1 MMSPPSRCAAV
12 VVGAGPAG
20 LAVVGNLLEKQLENI
35 IWIDPY
41 FQGGRVNRKYR
52 EVPSNTKVA
61 LFQAFATAVQ
71 PFRSVI
77 NSTRIPNAFTTM
89 AKLDQEKTCHLHHA
103 ADVVRAL
110 TDGIVKMDQVHAC
123 RGHVTAA
130 NLDHTRSWTVRIQD
144 ADSLDELEVMA
155 PRLIL
160 CTGSSPIQS
169 PIPVDAKGVMRLDLD
184 VVLKPSELASALPQN
199 LPTTVAV
206 VGASHSAVLALLN
219 LYHLARTS
227 HPHLRIKWFTR
238 HPLRYAEYMD
248 GWILRDNTGLK
259 GRAADFARQQ
269 LEDTVL
275 PTSDAGQF
283 ITKIDCAGG
292 QSKETAQYRH
302 HLPSCTHL
310 TQAIGYTRDPLPE
323 ISINGSL
330 LSPDDLQWDSS
341 FGGFTDR
348 GGRVIPGLHGAGI
361 AFPERVVDPYGNVEH
376 AVGFF
381 KFMKFLKRVT
391 PQWVATT

>member
-1 MMSPPSRCAAV
+1 MSPPQKCAAI

-20 LAVVGNLLEKQLENI
+20 LAVVGNLLEKQLGKI
-35 IWIDPY
+35 VWVDPC
-41 FQGGRVNRKYR
+41 FQAGRVHSKYR

-61 LFQAFATAVQ
+61 LFQAYATATQ

-89 AKLDQEKTCHLHHA
+89 AKLDQDKTCHLHHA

-110 TDGIVKMDQVHAC
+110 TNGLVKMEQVYAC

-130 NLDHTRSWTVRIQD
+130 NLDHTLSWTVRVKSPD
-144 ADSLDELEVMA
+144 VEDEVELSA
-155 PRLIL
+155 TRLIL
-160 CTGSSPIQS
+160 CTGSSPTTV
-169 PIPVDAKGVMRLDLD
+169 PVPVADGTFQRLDLD
-184 VVLKPSELASALPQN
+184 IVLKPSELASTLPSS
-199 LPTTVAV
+199 TTNVAV
-206 VGASHSAVLALLN
+206 VGASHSAILALLN
-219 LYHLARTS
+219 LYDLARTS
-227 HPHLRIKWFTR
+227 HPGLRIKWFTR

-259 GRAADFARQQ
+259 GRAADFARAQ
-269 LEDTVL
+269 LEDSAL
-275 PTSDAGQF
+275 PTSSASRF

-292 QSKETAQYRH
+292 PEKEAAQYQRH
-302 HLPSCTHL
+302 LLDCSYL
-310 TQAIGYTRDPLPE
+310 VQAVGYTRDPLPE
-323 ISINGSL
+323 LSIAGLALGSE
-330 LSPDDLQWDSS
+330 DLKWDSS

-348 GGRVIPGLHGAGI
+348 SGRVIPGLHGAGI

-391 PQWVATT
+391 PQW